1 MRPPDDAMVDLF
13 AALADPT
20 RQQLLDILAAR
31 GGATATALA
40 AGLPIS
46 RQAVVKHLAV
56 LERAGLVVGQR
67 RGREVRYSVQPARL
81 NAATRWLADR
91 AAFWDAH
98 LAAIKRLAGEKGR
111 QATRSP
117 RGL

>member
-1 MRPPDDAMVDLF
+1 MRPPDDTMVELF

-31 GGATATALA
+31 GGATATTLA

-46 RQAVVKHLAV
+46 RQAIVKHLAV

-67 RGREVRYSVQPARL
+67 RGREVRYTVQPARL
-81 NAATRWLADR
+81 DVATRWLTDR

-98 LAAIKRLAGEKGR
+98 LAAIKRLAEGKKR
-111 QATRSP
+111 
-117 RGL
+117 

>member
-1 MRPPDDAMVDLF
+1 MRAPDEAMVELF
-13 AALADPT
+13 AALVDPT

-40 AGLPIS
+40 VGLPIS
-46 RQAVVKHLAV
+46 RQAIVKHLAI

-67 RGREVRYSVQPARL
+67 RGRERRYTIRPARL
-81 NAATRWLADR
+81 DAAARWLADR

-98 LAAIKRLAGEKGR
+98 LAAIKRLAEESR
-111 QATRSP
+111 
-117 RGL
+117 

>member
-1 MRPPDDAMVDLF
+1 MRLPDDAMVNLF

-31 GGATATALA
+31 GGATATTLA

-46 RQAVVKHLAV
+46 RQAVVKHLAS
-56 LERAGLVVGQR
+56 LEHAGLVVGQR
-67 RGREVRYSVQPARL
+67 RGREVRYTVQPARL
-81 NAATRWLADR
+81 AAASQWLADR

-98 LAAIKRLAGEKGR
+98 RAAIKRLTVGKER
-111 QATRSP
+111 
-117 RGL
+117 